1 MGNLNYIKII
11 VTDPTLEGSILV
23 DEITYS
29 LNSENYSYVK
39 PLVPRKVLTHHYY

>member
-39 PLVPRKVLTHHYY
+39 PLVPR